1 MNIEHRSLKWDFRRN
16 LLAVGSWQLAVGK
29 IKLTRHNKTS
39 KLEKKTKEKN
49 YRNISG
55 R

>member
-1 MNIEHRSLKWDFRRN
+1 VGFSKKPIGSWQ
-16 LLAVGSWQLAVGK
+16 LAVGSWQLAVGK